1 MLIQATAHNL
11 TLVKVV
17 VRHDL
22 GPGSRG
28 RSSMWFLTRL
38 SFHARAGRINVY
50 RLFTVTFVIAWALS
64 GLAGGLHAP
73 LIMVDP
79 QMGLE
84 VLAMAFMVVIIGG
97 LGTIKGMLVSG
108 FLRRTSGIPRF
119 PDLCAAGADGP
130 LRYHVADS
138 ADRADGPLRRPAAET
153 AGRGRQAAGPAAFGR
168 MRCAACGAC
177 AEARAEALPRAD
189 RRSAWS
195 LMPPLRRPA
204 SSDCRSPRW
213 PRRRDM
219 LHPNG
224 GGRQ

>member
-50 RLFTVTFVIAWALS
+50 RLFTVTLVIAGALS
-64 GLAGGLHAP
+64 GLAGGLHSP
-73 LIMVDP
+73 L
-79 QMGLE
+79 
-84 VLAMAFMVVIIGG
+84 FMVVIIGG

-153 AGRGRQAAGPAAFGR
+153 AGRGRQGAGPAALGR

-195 LMPPLRRPA
+195 
-204 SSDCRSPRW
+204 
-213 PRRRDM
+213 
-219 LHPNG
+219 
-224 GGRQ
+224 

>member
-1 MLIQATAHNL
+1 
-11 TLVKVV
+11 
-17 VRHDL
+17 
-22 GPGSRG
+22 
-28 RSSMWFLTRL
+28 MWFLTRL

-50 RLFTVTFVIAWALS
+50 RLFTVTLVIAGALS

-168 MRCAACGAC
+168 MRCPACGA
-177 AEARAEALPRAD
+177 
-189 RRSAWS
+189 RRGPCGSAAS
-195 LMPPLRRPA
+195 GRPPVRLEPDAAIAPA
-204 SSDCRSPRW
+204 CVERLQITEMAASA
-213 PRRRDM
+213 
-219 LHPNG
+219 
-224 GGRQ
+224 

>member
-1 MLIQATAHNL
+1 
-11 TLVKVV
+11 
-17 VRHDL
+17 
-22 GPGSRG
+22 
-28 RSSMWFLTRL
+28 MWFLTRL

-50 RLFTVTFVIAWALS
+50 RLFTVTLVIAGALS

-153 AGRGRQAAGPAAFGR
+153 AGRGRQAARPGR
-168 MRCAACGAC
+168 FRPHEMRG
-177 AEARAEALPRAD
+177 
-189 RRSAWS
+189 
-195 LMPPLRRPA
+195 LRRLRRGPCGSAASGRPPVRLEPDAAIAPA
-204 SSDCRSPRW
+204 CVERLQITEMAASA
-213 PRRRDM
+213 
-219 LHPNG
+219 
-224 GGRQ
+224 